1 MLVLGMLQVLH
12 CLKKMRKLWLVH
24 LMSCRLEIYEDDK
37 SIQKIKQ
44 IMVVSAFLHSFEQEV
59 FYSFFFGYSILQNSL
74 VCRNSVGTIP
84 K

>member
-24 LMSCRLEIYEDDK
+24 LMSCRLEIYEDDM

-59 FYSFFFGYSILQNSL
+59 FYSFFLD
-74 VCRNSVGTIP
+74 TIFYRIP
-84 K
+84 